1 MKESHDQ
8 STEQWFKWILLAV
21 RKIRGQK
28 QRPTSDRICNAVRQH
43 HKCPNEIIKENIE
56 KCVNAKLILKIWNKG
71 EFTYKD
77 PTSRNVKLLCVSK
90 NTNLLSSF
98 MRAVR
103 ALKETSLKSIEQYLL
118 TNYEVEVDG
127 NIDFV
132 DKLKAAAKNGIERG
146 YLVLDGKQYKAVKQH
161 SGSSSDTSRRCK
173 NSGLG
178 ETSTDEVSDFPES
191 AGGSALG
198 VTRTGRIKKRKL
210 LLPKKS
216 KLKKQSVL
224 KRTLQNKLKRG
235 RAGLKSGKASNN
247 KLKVLN
253 KKLIASAHRNKKQN
267 LLESPKKSVAVCSQC
282 LGTAVN
288 NKSGLPEELSS
299 CSICGSSIHVSCV
312 PNALELTSILEK
324 GNVWCCEDCQQCNHC
339 ANSSDDQVCLIKCCA
354 CNVYYHIICLQPPL
368 ERRLKVPWKCTSCES
383 GTTEPSPAK
392 TSPGRARASLTTSFR
407 ERKKQLKQQRLAA
420 KGTPQKRGKR
430 ASVDMMV
437 SEDGNVPSSPSFAF
451 LASASSSPSPPC
463 VGLDEDKQ
471 NISLEKQ
478 KFFRSCPFYR
488 GGRKGPSSSTSHGDS
503 IPLPHPPPKPTPG
516 SSMASLI
523 SSISKS
529 YLARPRRTN
538 KIETKPD
545 NTDGGEL
552 WGFAAAAARK
562 SPLFV
567 KSFIKPPIPSQVS
580 SVSSIVKPSVIK
592 FDSIK
597 LKAPT
602 LTFDEMRNSNSVS
615 CSFGQSVGGFS
626 QLFNSLASHSH
637 SFHTV
642 PGRLFPR
649 ANTCVP
655 DPLPTPSPPRSN
667 PYSFPNDPEPP
678 SSSSC
683 MTPRGGIQ
691 KPPPV
696 VSKLLATDLAPGVT
710 RKDIDLYKQ
719 AHEEATKATPLLPL
733 AVPEQINPAAI
744 EFGQYEVKTWYSS
757 PFPQE
762 YARLPKLF
770 LCEFCLKYTK
780 SKAVLE
786 RHRDKCAWRHP
797 PATEI
802 YRKENLSVFEVDG
815 NQNKFY
821 CQNLCLLAKL
831 FLDHKTLYYDV
842 EPFLFYVL
850 TQNDDK
856 GCHLVG
862 YFSKEKHC
870 QQKYN
875 VSCIMTLPQYQRKG
889 YGRFLIDFSYLL
901 SKKEGQRGTPEK
913 PLSDLGRVSYHAYWK
928 SVLLEYLDTIRN
940 QKLICI
946 DQMCADTGLYHHDVA
961 ETLELLGML
970 RTKHGD
976 SSEPCIVINWAI
988 VDAHMK
994 RLEQSKTRIK
1004 IDPECLSSKPS
1015 SGGNVDAET
1024 TATETTEKEDEAETE
1039 EETVVKKTKRGRK
1052 RKLSLD
1058 TDAASPVVEVTPKK
1072 TRKESES
1079 KNTTASETTA
1089 SETPCTEELDVMT
1102 PSSSL
1107 NESGT
1112 GVPVVKKRRKFRR
1125 KKNNTGWDTPK
1136 KKKKST
1142 NITPNPVLKQQ
1153 KIDVLFQKMQA
1164 KKEIP
1169 QDETPGKEKVE
1180 ECMEVDE
1187 SPGLVETCKAI
1198 KARRSADRKVI
1209 SEEQVITTPRPRRSK
1224 SEKQEGEQEG
1234 IDHKHDESP
1243 SQESPAPKRRGR
1255 KPAGTP
1261 QKQEIEEHQAQD
1273 IPEVTPT
1280 VRPGRKSNKAQ
1291 DEHEEVEAKNSNT
1304 ELTTKPGRKPGR
1316 QRKSSKIVEESEK
1329 EPFHDE
1335 SEVTTPSKRESR
1347 PRRCNDKV
1355 EEDTDKDEKHD
1366 EPKKDNRRRSR
1377 KVEETPERIDNVESS
1392 EVDTPVVNEEG
1403 ATPKAR
1409 GRKGRKSIQYKET
1422 EEKHIEEEKLTPKN
1436 SKPGRKRSS
1445 KNTEDM
1451 HVERERAKP
1460 GPKPKNRT
1468 KKISQSIYNID
1479 DEEKTETLEDTVTE
1493 KRRKSRDE
1501 NSKDIHSKQNKIVN
1515 NLDTCQVVV
1524 EDISK
1529 NLALRKSINE
1539 EDDVDIYDFK
1549 EDKKSKKK
1557 KRNRDKSDDE
1567 SESRDVK
1574 SKTNRRKSS
1583 SYESE
1588 THQSKE
1594 IKSKR
1599 RESQVENDEEEVKAK
1614 RIEPTVEDEQDG
1626 IRTKRNSNVEVK
1638 RELKTKERE
1647 SNMEEKEEVKA
1658 KRRKSRLEDEELKSK
1673 RKNSTVEDENIDTKI
1688 RERETLDEE
1697 REQIKNKRRKS
1708 RVEDEEVESK
1718 TESEPYSQ
1726 GTEKEPKK
1734 DETKSRRNSKK
1745 LDETSPVER
1754 SDESTEKL
1762 PEQTPQGEGEQ
1773 KCIEQGKDQNN
1784 ETKSTDLDLSVTSVK
1799 DKPNESIENKD
1810 EEMKKK
1816 EENNQEER
1824 TGIIEEKFYNIKTK
1838 KLKEKIHTEPKQN
1851 KIEPCKT
1858 SDTNKD
1864 NGTSQKPET
1873 IQEEKKIEIP
1883 PATDHSKSED
1893 VLKNEEYYERIHKKK
1908 SMANLY
1914 SNNEYAKHNTE
1925 SKKDDKPKD
1934 KEEKTTSNET
1944 NPSSAEER
1952 NVKHYDLPIRKASK
1966 VVLEDITKTIVDS
1979 VQDSIEPNIVL
1990 PNTLSVIKTHNIVEY
2005 SAAKPAEMSTPK
2017 TVDILGHVPI
2027 SSTSELYCPDKV
2039 TAESSYSVRKEECTS
2054 STEILNSSSSANS
2067 TQFIVD
2073 KNQDKDD
2080 IEVIKTVAKNS
2091 TSVPEDTNIKH
2102 ILPNHSDTVNYKH
2115 SMTKTIQE
2123 VPCKDDKYTSELNKY
2138 KEVASKPNDMYIN
2151 EHKPVETNKV
2161 LDSPSKAKHFEAPY
2175 NPKYEQADSMI
2186 NKPRESSEV
2195 PSKHHRPEEAN
2206 RNRPDDSNRNKVDEE
2221 PKYQKYN
2228 NREYEASVKQQ
2239 NLIDK
2244 GELRREL
2251 AERFLQKEF
2260 DAMNRM
2266 REVQDYAYKTGREV
2280 DYRNNVPDMRM
2291 TPVDVDQYNKNK
2303 SSTKRSLDES
2313 VNKIKEI
2320 ERLKKPEVRP
2330 SPSTDDNIYRNMS
2343 EWNRTRGYSIPLDTR
2358 YLHNPNDFANN
2369 WNRNIVTN
2377 SRLPEN
2383 IIESN
2388 KILNESWKLDEN
2400 YQLAAKAQR
2409 ETERKKAIDESLYRK
2424 QSARSSEP
2432 QQQRLGEDKRRM
2444 GATQPPDSS
2453 EKCYSPVIRAE
2464 PSSTHKTPSPVQV
2477 GDVSSLEE
2485 KSSPQPPQPLPH
2497 PQPQTLVH
2505 HQAPSQA
2512 PRSKEPPGHSGNKA
2526 DHRSSSSK
2534 KQQQQ
2539 QPQPPPVPPMP
2550 QAMPGPSPDYNMPFY
2565 DTAEMEERYKRYYM
2579 IQDINKYQQMY
2590 EKFKHTTPSVP
2601 SPHPHPVPSDSKKK
2615 EAPSQH
2621 HLGSYTPDS
2630 TTHYNACDTNNQM
2643 DMGANS
2649 SENYSDCSSPQAT
2662 LFSHYH
2668 QQFPQLSM
2676 PKVANNSR
2684 SGNSTKSSHHH
2695 TPHAQSYPGNYM
2707 SSASPYMG
2715 VIQPR
2720 PNQRLSNVNPPAS
2733 NFNIQT
2739 ALHMYSRGTPPSH
2752 VQTNQNQPGGPGCS
2766 ISKLQQLTNGLDMTP
2781 PPPMN
2786 LTPSPQPHND
2796 MTPPPTHHYHKLYPS
2811 RAPQQVS
2818 PPSPAPSYS
2827 QFNVNGYRVGP
2838 QQSTGP
2844 GPYLTNPSFMNQAY
2858 SPHAGVPEQQAP
2870 MYPYSYING
2879 TNLMNMRR

>member
-1 MKESHDQ
+1 
-8 STEQWFKWILLAV
+8 
-21 RKIRGQK
+21 
-28 QRPTSDRICNAVRQH
+28 
-43 HKCPNEIIKENIE
+43 
-56 KCVNAKLILKIWNKG
+56 
-71 EFTYKD
+71 
-77 PTSRNVKLLCVSK
+77 
-90 NTNLLSSF
+90 
-98 MRAVR
+98 
-103 ALKETSLKSIEQYLL
+103 
-118 TNYEVEVDG
+118 
-127 NIDFV
+127 
-132 DKLKAAAKNGIERG
+132 
-146 YLVLDGKQYKAVKQH
+146 
-161 SGSSSDTSRRCK
+161 
-173 NSGLG
+173 
-178 ETSTDEVSDFPES
+178 
-191 AGGSALG
+191 
-198 VTRTGRIKKRKL
+198 
-210 LLPKKS
+210 
-216 KLKKQSVL
+216 
-224 KRTLQNKLKRG
+224 
-235 RAGLKSGKASNN
+235 
-247 KLKVLN
+247 
-253 KKLIASAHRNKKQN
+253 
-267 LLESPKKSVAVCSQC
+267 
-282 LGTAVN
+282 
-288 NKSGLPEELSS
+288 
-299 CSICGSSIHVSCV
+299 
-312 PNALELTSILEK
+312 
-324 GNVWCCEDCQQCNHC
+324 
-339 ANSSDDQVCLIKCCA
+339 
-354 CNVYYHIICLQPPL
+354 
-368 ERRLKVPWKCTSCES
+368 
-383 GTTEPSPAK
+383 
-392 TSPGRARASLTTSFR
+392 
-407 ERKKQLKQQRLAA
+407 
-420 KGTPQKRGKR
+420 
-430 ASVDMMV
+430 
-437 SEDGNVPSSPSFAF
+437 
-451 LASASSSPSPPC
+451 
-463 VGLDEDKQ
+463 
-471 NISLEKQ
+471 
-478 KFFRSCPFYR
+478 
-488 GGRKGPSSSTSHGDS
+488 
-503 IPLPHPPPKPTPG
+503 
-516 SSMASLI
+516 
-523 SSISKS
+523 
-529 YLARPRRTN
+529 
-538 KIETKPD
+538 
-545 NTDGGEL
+545 
-552 WGFAAAAARK
+552 
-562 SPLFV
+562 
-567 KSFIKPPIPSQVS
+567 
-580 SVSSIVKPSVIK
+580 
-592 FDSIK
+592 
-597 LKAPT
+597 
-602 LTFDEMRNSNSVS
+602 
-615 CSFGQSVGGFS
+615 
-626 QLFNSLASHSH
+626 
-637 SFHTV
+637 
-642 PGRLFPR
+642 
-649 ANTCVP
+649 
-655 DPLPTPSPPRSN
+655 
-667 PYSFPNDPEPP
+667 
-678 SSSSC
+678 
-683 MTPRGGIQ
+683 
-691 KPPPV
+691 
-696 VSKLLATDLAPGVT
+696 
-710 RKDIDLYKQ
+710 
-719 AHEEATKATPLLPL
+719 
-733 AVPEQINPAAI
+733 
-744 EFGQYEVKTWYSS
+744 
-757 PFPQE
+757 
-762 YARLPKLF
+762 
-770 LCEFCLKYTK
+770 
-780 SKAVLE
+780 
-786 RHRDKCAWRHP
+786 
-797 PATEI
+797 
-802 YRKENLSVFEVDG
+802 
-815 NQNKFY
+815 
-821 CQNLCLLAKL
+821 
-831 FLDHKTLYYDV
+831 
-842 EPFLFYVL
+842 
-850 TQNDDK
+850 
-856 GCHLVG
+856 
-862 YFSKEKHC
+862 
-870 QQKYN
+870 
-875 VSCIMTLPQYQRKG
+875 
-889 YGRFLIDFSYLL
+889 
-901 SKKEGQRGTPEK
+901 
-913 PLSDLGRVSYHAYWK
+913 
-928 SVLLEYLDTIRN
+928 
-940 QKLICI
+940 
-946 DQMCADTGLYHHDVA
+946 
-961 ETLELLGML
+961 
-970 RTKHGD
+970 
-976 SSEPCIVINWAI
+976 
-988 VDAHMK
+988 
-994 RLEQSKTRIK
+994 
-1004 IDPECLSSKPS
+1004 
-1015 SGGNVDAET
+1015 
-1024 TATETTEKEDEAETE
+1024 
-1039 EETVVKKTKRGRK
+1039 
-1052 RKLSLD
+1052 
-1058 TDAASPVVEVTPKK
+1058 
-1072 TRKESES
+1072 
-1079 KNTTASETTA
+1079 
-1089 SETPCTEELDVMT
+1089 
-1102 PSSSL
+1102 
-1107 NESGT
+1107 
-1112 GVPVVKKRRKFRR
+1112 
-1125 KKNNTGWDTPK
+1125 
-1136 KKKKST
+1136 
-1142 NITPNPVLKQQ
+1142 
-1153 KIDVLFQKMQA
+1153 
-1164 KKEIP
+1164 
-1169 QDETPGKEKVE
+1169 
-1180 ECMEVDE
+1180 
-1187 SPGLVETCKAI
+1187 
-1198 KARRSADRKVI
+1198 
-1209 SEEQVITTPRPRRSK
+1209 
-1224 SEKQEGEQEG
+1224 
-1234 IDHKHDESP
+1234 
-1243 SQESPAPKRRGR
+1243 
-1255 KPAGTP
+1255 
-1261 QKQEIEEHQAQD
+1261 
-1273 IPEVTPT
+1273 
-1280 VRPGRKSNKAQ
+1280 
-1291 DEHEEVEAKNSNT
+1291 
-1304 ELTTKPGRKPGR
+1304 
-1316 QRKSSKIVEESEK
+1316 
-1329 EPFHDE
+1329 
-1335 SEVTTPSKRESR
+1335 
-1347 PRRCNDKV
+1347 
-1355 EEDTDKDEKHD
+1355 
-1366 EPKKDNRRRSR
+1366 
-1377 KVEETPERIDNVESS
+1377 
-1392 EVDTPVVNEEG
+1392 
-1403 ATPKAR
+1403 
-1409 GRKGRKSIQYKET
+1409 
-1422 EEKHIEEEKLTPKN
+1422 
-1436 SKPGRKRSS
+1436 
-1445 KNTEDM
+1445 
-1451 HVERERAKP
+1451 
-1460 GPKPKNRT
+1460 
-1468 KKISQSIYNID
+1468 
-1479 DEEKTETLEDTVTE
+1479 
-1493 KRRKSRDE
+1493 
-1501 NSKDIHSKQNKIVN
+1501 
-1515 NLDTCQVVV
+1515 
-1524 EDISK
+1524 
-1529 NLALRKSINE
+1529 
-1539 EDDVDIYDFK
+1539 
-1549 EDKKSKKK
+1549 
-1557 KRNRDKSDDE
+1557 
-1567 SESRDVK
+1567 
-1574 SKTNRRKSS
+1574 
-1583 SYESE
+1583 
-1588 THQSKE
+1588 
-1594 IKSKR
+1594 
-1599 RESQVENDEEEVKAK
+1599 
-1614 RIEPTVEDEQDG
+1614 
-1626 IRTKRNSNVEVK
+1626 
-1638 RELKTKERE
+1638 
-1647 SNMEEKEEVKA
+1647 
-1658 KRRKSRLEDEELKSK
+1658 
-1673 RKNSTVEDENIDTKI
+1673 
-1688 RERETLDEE
+1688 
-1697 REQIKNKRRKS
+1697 
-1708 RVEDEEVESK
+1708 
-1718 TESEPYSQ
+1718 
-1726 GTEKEPKK
+1726 
-1734 DETKSRRNSKK
+1734 
-1745 LDETSPVER
+1745 
-1754 SDESTEKL
+1754 
-1762 PEQTPQGEGEQ
+1762 
-1773 KCIEQGKDQNN
+1773 
-1784 ETKSTDLDLSVTSVK
+1784 
-1799 DKPNESIENKD
+1799 
-1810 EEMKKK
+1810 MKKK

-1925 SKKDDKPKD
+1925 
-1934 KEEKTTSNET
+1934 T
-1944 NPSSAEER
+1944 
-1952 NVKHYDLPIRKASK
+1952 
-1966 VVLEDITKTIVDS
+1966 
-1979 VQDSIEPNIVL
+1979 
-1990 PNTLSVIKTHNIVEY
+1990 
-2005 SAAKPAEMSTPK
+2005 KPAEMSTPK
-2017 TVDILGHVPI
+2017 SVDILGHVPI

-2453 EKCYSPVIRAE
+2453 EKCYSLNESGAGVPVVKKRRKFRRKKNNTGWAFASFLLGGPPRKPPALKNPLVTLATRQTIGVA
-2464 PSSTHKTPSPVQV
+2464 VV